1 MKKYALVN
9 VQKYQIVAIGDT
21 VSQCEDNYLD
31 LLYTNGVKETEKDT
45 REVKTITGKITK
57 IAQAVVDGNSHYY
70 LMLEGS
76 DEIFD
81 VSVADYIAIVRYE
94 VGDTITLEYT
104 EDGEAATVL
113 GIH

>member
-1 MKKYALVN
+1 M
-9 VQKYQIVAIGDT
+9 
-21 VSQCEDNYLD
+21 E
-31 LLYTNGVKETEKDT
+31 
-45 REVKTITGKITK
+45 
-57 IAQAVVDGNSHYY
+57 GNSHCYVI
-70 LMLEGS
+70 LEES
-76 DEIFD
+76 DQIYD